1 MSTDS
6 ASYESLLE
14 QGRAVAKTYALDV
27 MLNGLT
33 PDLIN
38 ILLTNHIEKIRAAD
52 DYSSTTNLLNAGIS
66 AHLGVAISV
75 SDFITV
81 AEDRDKLY
89 NIFASWR
96 SKLLASLA
104 VQV

>member
-6 ASYESLLE
+6 TSYECLLE
-14 QGRAVAKTYALDV
+14 QGRAVAKLYSLDV
-27 MLNGLT
+27 MLNGMT

-38 ILLTNHIEKIRAAD
+38 ILLTNHKEKIRAAN
-52 DYSSTTNLLNAGIS
+52 DYSSTTNLLNAGLS
-66 AHLGVAISV
+66 SHLGIAISV

-89 NIFASWR
+89 NIFAAWR
-96 SKLLASLA
+96 SKLLASLD
-104 VQV
+104 V

>member
-1 MSTDS
+1 MSSSSDS
-6 ASYESLLE
+6 PSYESLLE
-14 QGRAVAKTYALDV
+14 QGRAVAKLYSLDI
-27 MLNGLT
+27 MLNGMT

-52 DYSSTTNLLNAGIS
+52 DYSATTNLINAGIS
-66 AHLGVAISV
+66 AHLGIAISV

-89 NIFASWR
+89 NIFAAWR

-104 VQV
+104 V